1 MQIEKSMKS
10 LVFYSVYWLVRS
22 VVKSYILHPKY
33 GFVLITSLTV
43 QRFSC
48 KMCRVGDGPCRDSL
62 TVRLAI
68 APGLGTNSLKF
79 LKPAPI
85 LLKGSATPKSSQT
98 QGPIYLKKSSQNR
111 YIGSWVWQKI
121 KIHILVPRFGQF
133 KVARP

>member
-1 MQIEKSMKS
+1 MQIAKS
-10 LVFYSVYWLVRS
+10 LKTFVFYGVCWLLGS
-22 VVKSYILHPKY
+22 VVKSYLLHPKH

-43 QRFSC
+43 QSFSC
-48 KMCRVGDGPCRDSL
+48 KTCRICVGPCRASP

-68 APGLGTNSLKF
+68 PRGMGTNSLKI

-85 LLKGSATPKSSQT
+85 LLKESATPKSAQT

-111 YIGSWVWQKI
+111 YIGAWVWQKN
-121 KIHILVPRFGQF
+121 KIHILVPRFAHF